1 MFEIIPET
9 QIRQEDYERKDGML
23 RKKIKKPK
31 SHPGRRQ
38 NKCQKYASS
47 GKKNVLQ
54 VPKEFPNQITQ

>member
-23 RKKIKKPK
+23 RKKLKN
-31 SHPGRRQ
+31 Q
-38 NKCQKYASS
+38 NLTQVVDKTNA
-47 GKKNVLQ
+47 KNVHREGKPNVLE